1 MWVPPEDVDPV
12 VLHAPTRKSMA
23 VFGAVR
29 VDDGRLVSCWIDTF
43 NAQTFEVFLTQLVR
57 HKRKGRTMLVIVDNA
72 RWHHAQALQPWLK
85 EHCKALRL
93 DFLPPYSPDL
103 NPIERVWKL
112 TRRLCTHNRYF
123 PTLDELVQTVGDKFR
138 QWNTSNDTLRR
149 LCAIT

>member
-29 VDDGRLVSCWIDTF
+29 VHDGRLASCWIDTF
-43 NAQTFEVFLTQLVR
+43 NAETFQVFLTQLVR

-72 RWHHAQALQPWLK
+72 RWHHARALQPWLK
-85 EHCKALRL
+85 EHRRTLRL

-112 TRRLCTHNRYF
+112 TRRWCTHNRYF
-123 PTLDELVQTVGDKFR
+123 PTLDELVETIGAQFR
-138 QWNTSNDTLRR
+138 RWNTPNETLRR